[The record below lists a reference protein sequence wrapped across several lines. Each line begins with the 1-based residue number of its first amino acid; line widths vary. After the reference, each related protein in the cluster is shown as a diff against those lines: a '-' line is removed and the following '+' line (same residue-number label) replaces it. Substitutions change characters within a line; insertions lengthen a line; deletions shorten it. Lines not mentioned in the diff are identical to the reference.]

1 MVRKYRVTVAG
12 QTYEVEVEELGSG
25 GASVRSAQR
34 LAPQASAAAPS
45 SAYAA
50 PAAAASRPAP
60 AAAAQAAAEHA
71 ARPAAKG
78 GVVSSPLPG
87 KVLAVRAQVGQEVK
101 RGDLLLV
108 IEAMKMENEI
118 FAGEAGTVRKVHVSV
133 GQSVETGD
141 PLAEIASG
149 G

>member
-12 QTYEVEVEELGSG
+12 HTYEVEVEELGSG
-25 GASVRSAQR
+25 GAAVRSAEGA
-34 LAPQASAAAPS
+34 APQAAASAVPAAS
-45 SAYAA
+45 AA
-50 PAAAASRPAP
+50 PADSPKTP
-60 AAAAQAAAEHA
+60 EHA
-71 ARPAAKG
+71 PSTPRPAARG

-87 KVLAVRAQVGQEVK
+87 KVLSVRARIGQKVK

-118 FAGEAGTVRKVHVSV
+118 FAAEAGTVRKVHVAS

-141 PLAEIASG
+141 PLAELAPG
-149 G
+149 D